1 MKKSFALIGLGAM
14 MLAACSGN
22 GGSADTAKGT
32 TESATVEHDG
42 SEITATLTKDAD
54 GKLTSVNIDEVT
66 EDGESTKDLGDD
78 YDMKKASTI
87 GKEWFEQVEYLENFI
102 LENGVDAVKMDDAG
116 YAENEDLKSGC
127 TINISNFMK
136 AVDEANAK

>member
-22 GGSADTAKGT
+22 GGNADTAKGT
-32 TESATVEHDG
+32 TESATVENDG

-54 GKLTSVNIDEVT
+54 GKLTGVNIDEVT
-66 EDGESTKDLGDD
+66 EDGESKKDKGDD
-78 YDMKKASTI
+78 YGMKKASGI
-87 GKEWFEQVEYLENFI
+87 GKEWYEQVEYLENYI
-102 LENGVDAVKMDDAG
+102 LENGVDAVTLNDEG
-116 YAENEDLKSGC
+116 YPEDEDLKSGC
-127 TINISNFMK
+127 TINLSAMMQ

>member
-32 TESATVEHDG
+32 TESATVESDG

-54 GKLTSVNIDEVT
+54 GKLTGVNIDEVS
-66 EDGESTKDLGDD
+66 EDGQSKKDLGDD
-78 YDMKKASTI
+78 YGMKKASPI
-87 GKEWFEQVEYLENFI
+87 GKEWYEQVEYLENYI
-102 LENGVDAVKMDDAG
+102 LENGVDAVKTDSEG